1 MSLTVWLI
9 AKLSRVDD
17 DVARRALTTARS
29 QDEMSAA
36 PPAEFARGREALAYA
51 LGIFITR
58 KPAHFYLGLAGL
70 VIFPAYLLV
79 QLGMYLY
86 GK

>member
-1 MSLTVWLI
+1 MSRTVWLI
-9 AKLSRVDD
+9 AKLSRVER

-36 PPAEFARGREALAYA
+36 PPTEFGRGREALAYA

-58 KPAHFYLGLAGL
+58 KPVHFYLGLTGL
-70 VIFPAYLLV
+70 VIFPVYLLV
-79 QLGMYLY
+79 QLAMYFY

>member
-9 AKLSRVDD
+9 AKLSRVEEA
-17 DVARRALTTARS
+17 VARRALGTAQS

-36 PPAEFARGREALAYA
+36 APGDFARGREALAYA
-51 LGIFITR
+51 LAIFITR
-58 KPAHFYLGLAGL
+58 KPVHFYLGLAGL
-70 VIFPAYLLV
+70 VIFPVYLLIEV
-79 QLGMYLY
+79 GAHFY